1 MILDS
6 EEQRQN
12 LLALI
17 RMAPIN
23 GTYEQVQPIFDAVGK
38 LKDEIER
45 ASIKDKDNDHSRS

>member
-23 GTYEQVQPIFDAVGK
+23 GTYEQVQPTLDAIGK
-38 LKDEIER
+38 LKEEIER